1 MFKALLQK
9 KSHFEYSIHRAALRL
24 GVVTI
29 GACLMAPPL
38 FAAPAVD
45 KSQGQQQSQE
55 VAALRELVTVLQA
68 DLTSLHSRLETL
80 ETQLAAMEEA
90 KLRVGELPPAVEEE
104 LERLEER
111 QAEDRQEL
119 MEQIETNRR
128 TIAPLAFT
136 PAITMFGNVAGRW
149 DSKPVISPE
158 GDRIDNQFMLR
169 AAEFELRAAVDPY
182 ADAFLAI
189 PLEAETPNGTLEA
202 DVEEAYVVLKGI
214 PRLTSLPGGLKLK
227 IGKYRPEIGKNNL
240 IHFHDLMWTTRPLP
254 VATFLGT
261 EGLGVFA
268 EAGFQATGINSEFF
282 LPSPSENATLV
293 SQFGVAWSGNLAVTR
308 GNEGEKPIFYTH
320 QSWYQRL
327 NDSQAFEL
335 GGSYLNGAANL
346 DGSLRSQ
353 LASADFTYT
362 WKPGRLG
369 QWRSLVA
376 GGEFFYASLE
386 RPDLPVET
394 PLGFYLFAQYQPM
407 RNVYL
412 GGRYDYTQA
421 LADER
426 IRDSNWAA
434 YLSHYT
440 SEFLRFRLGFEHLMS
455 NVPERDGLN
464 TFLFELNFVFGVHP
478 AEPYWVSR

>member
-1 MFKALLQK
+1 MR
-9 KSHFEYSIHRAALRL
+9 HFEYPIHRLALRL
-24 GVVTI
+24 GVVTA
-29 GACLMAPPL
+29 GAFLMVPPL
-38 FAAPAVD
+38 FAAQAVD
-45 KSQGQQQSQE
+45 KPQGQEQSQE
-55 VAALRELVTVLQA
+55 VTALRELVSVLQA
-68 DLTSLHSRLETL
+68 DLRSMDSRLETL
-80 ETQLAAMEEA
+80 ETQLATMEEA
-90 KLRVGELPPAVEEE
+90 ELQVGQLPPAVEEE

-111 QAEDRQEL
+111 QADDRQEL
-119 MEQIETNRR
+119 MEAIENNRR
-128 TIAPLAFT
+128 TIAPLVFT
-136 PAITMFGNVAGRW
+136 PALTMFGNAAGRL
-149 DSKPVISPE
+149 DSKPVVSPE
-158 GDRIDNQFMLR
+158 GDRIDDQFMLR

-202 DVEEAYVVLKGI
+202 DVEEAYVLLKGI

-268 EAGFQATGINSEFF
+268 EAGFQATGVNTDFF
-282 LPSPSENATLV
+282 LPSPSENATLT

-308 GNEGEKPIFYTH
+308 GNEGKNPIFYTH
-320 QSWYQRL
+320 QSWYQRV
-327 NDSQAFEL
+327 NDSQALEL

-353 LASADFTYT
+353 LAGADFTYT

-376 GGEFFYASLE
+376 GGEFFYASIE
-386 RPDLPVET
+386 RPDLPAST
-394 PLGFYLFAQYQPM
+394 PLGFYLFGQYQPT
-407 RNVYL
+407 RNFYL
-412 GGRYDYTQA
+412 GGRYDYAQA
-421 LADER
+421 LDDER
-426 IRDSNWAA
+426 IRDRNWSA
-434 YLSHYT
+434 YLTHYT
-440 SEFLRFRLGFEHLMS
+440 SEFLRFRLGFEHRMS
-455 NVPERDGLN
+455 DVAARDGLN